1 MRTYVRKE
9 DNKKDTLR
17 ILGCL
22 KIKKHISLKFLMEI
36 LAYEYG
42 VKIFVG
48 KISIIL
54 FYRSFSCNST
64 LKISSQG
71 I

>member
-1 MRTYVRKE
+1 MYNKYIMRTYVRKE
-9 DNKKDTLR
+9 NNKKDILKF
-17 ILGCL
+17 LGCQ

-48 KISIIL
+48 KISTIL
-54 FYRSFSCNST
+54 PKLAS
-64 LKISSQG
+64 
-71 I
+71 